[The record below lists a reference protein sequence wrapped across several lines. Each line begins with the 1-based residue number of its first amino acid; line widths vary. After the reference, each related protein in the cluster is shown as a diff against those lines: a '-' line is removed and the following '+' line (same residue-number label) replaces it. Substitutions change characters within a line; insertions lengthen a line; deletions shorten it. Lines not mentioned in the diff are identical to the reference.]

1 MTNILDSSFDVEK
14 KATCG
19 TIISDFKYVQQVVL
33 QIPLGYNV
41 VLNTFRK
48 YVTMYIQILIMA
60 NSP

>member
-1 MTNILDSSFDVEK
+1 MWK
-14 KATCG
+14 KRASCG
-19 TIISDFKYVQQVVL
+19 TIISDFKYVQHISDFKYVQQVVL

>member
-1 MTNILDSSFDVEK
+1 MKITKLKE
-14 KATCG
+14 
-19 TIISDFKYVQQVVL
+19 TITKITE
-33 QIPLGYNV
+33 PLGYNV